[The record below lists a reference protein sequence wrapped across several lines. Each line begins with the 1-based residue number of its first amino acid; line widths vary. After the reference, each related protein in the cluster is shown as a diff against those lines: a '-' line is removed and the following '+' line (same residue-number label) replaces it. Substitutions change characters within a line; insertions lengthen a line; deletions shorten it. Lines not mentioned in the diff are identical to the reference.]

1 MCIRQALKFNFL
13 SILVGLALLFNLW
26 DYYLIE
32 KFNYGLSSLMYAVVI
47 LFSLLAG
54 VKLQSNFILLYLA
67 FIVYMLLVSIF
78 SEYISTSAYRVIL
91 LSLWCAFC
99 LIIYHARD
107 SLDFRVVSNIALHGS
122 IFFLVMILLYG
133 DYSHYRLSPN
143 EIFNPS
149 WIAYQSALLLFLL
162 LLKPDSGIFIK
173 IIYAAPIVLTLI
185 LTQGRTA
192 LGSVVLSFIVAYAL
206 RSKKTLIAVPAAV
219 FFLYIFIMINEL
231 IVLDFLSSFFDGY
244 FVRFLNLFS
253 DDPDVVTAGRAT
265 LWRESL
271 LIYMSSDSIMPIGI
285 NNTWPVYGVN
295 SPHNIYI
302 KLLNELG
309 IGFVIAYL
317 SILFYIL
324 FHLIQTKRP
333 TVLIA
338 FWIFFIIS
346 GVGNDVFFY
355 KYFWYGISL
364 FIVAHFLD
372 LYRHNNEKTTDDN
385 IH

>member
-1 MCIRQALKFNFL
+1 M
-13 SILVGLALLFNLW
+13 
-26 DYYLIE
+26 
-32 KFNYGLSSLMYAVVI
+32 
-47 LFSLLAG
+47 
-54 VKLQSNFILLYLA
+54 
-67 FIVYMLLVSIF
+67 
-78 SEYISTSAYRVIL
+78 T
-91 LSLWCAFC
+91 
-99 LIIYHARD
+99 
-107 SLDFRVVSNIALHGS
+107 
-122 IFFLVMILLYG
+122 
-133 DYSHYRLSPN
+133 
-143 EIFNPS
+143 
-149 WIAYQSALLLFLL
+149 
-162 LLKPDSGIFIK
+162 
-173 IIYAAPIVLTLI
+173 
-185 LTQGRTA
+185 
-192 LGSVVLSFIVAYAL
+192 
-206 RSKKTLIAVPAAV
+206 
-219 FFLYIFIMINEL
+219 NEL
-231 IVLDFLSSFFDGY
+231 IVLDFLSSSFDGY
-244 FVRFLNLFS
+244 FVRFMNLFS

-355 KYFWYGISL
+355 KY
-364 FIVAHFLD
+364 
-372 LYRHNNEKTTDDN
+372 
-385 IH
+385 